1 MSSSSPALKPD
12 VALSLTLSPS
22 PTKPARIEAINKSE
36 ERGLR
41 LIQLLLKCANHTS
54 SGNLHRADACLPHI
68 SPLASVTGDSMQRL
82 AAQFAYALASRLV
95 KRWPG
100 LYKAL
105 TNRSLQ
111 LSNHEMDP
119 SWAVFSHAFPYLRF
133 AYAIIAQT
141 MVRAMSAERAR
152 EPPQLKITCVNG
164 NKVVLEKLGLRL
176 VKEAEG
182 LDIPFQF
189 NPVNVSLKE
198 LTIDMLKVRS
208 GEALAFVSVLNLH
221 VLLAEDDRVDAHFG
235 PNKGNKVKDCKQM
248 GQFLAMVRSMSP
260 KLFFLVEQE
269 ADHNFRSFSGQVC

>member
-54 SGNLHRADACLPHI
+54 SGNLHRADACLLHI
-68 SPLASVTGDSMQRL
+68 SPLASATGDSMQRL

-105 TNRSLQ
+105 ANRSLQ

-119 SWAVFSHAFPYLRF
+119 SWAFFSQAFPYLRF
-133 AYAIIAQT
+133 AYAIIAQNL
-141 MVRAMSAERAR
+141 VRAMSVERV
-152 EPPQLKITCVNG
+152 IH
-164 NKVVLEKLGLRL
+164 VVDLG
-176 VKEAEG
+176 
-182 LDIPFQF
+182 
-189 NPVNVSLKE
+189 
-198 LTIDMLKVRS
+198 S
-208 GEALAFVSVLNLH
+208 GDPNLWVPLIQSFALMA
-221 VLLAEDDRVDAHFG
+221 
-235 PNKGNKVKDCKQM
+235 
-248 GQFLAMVRSMSP
+248 
-260 KLFFLVEQE
+260 
-269 ADHNFRSFSGQVC
+269 